1 MPTFN
6 PWAGLASY
14 EDPATAQH
22 PLQFCGRDDESYDV
36 AKLIGAHIVVT
47 LYGKSGVGK
56 TSLLNA
62 GVFPE
67 LREDDY
73 LPISCRLGI
82 RNEND
87 QKSYQDI
94 IIEAIESAAARTE
107 TINVIDPQTKIQ
119 ADDFLWN
126 YFARHR
132 FYNRLGDE
140 VTPVIVLD
148 QFEELFRHKH
158 EWVEALLRQ
167 LHYLTDKDHTLD
179 SCEIG
184 GYDYRYKTNFR
195 FVISIREDDLYRLED
210 CIDNCYLS
218 SLKRCR
224 YRLRGLSDQS
234 ASDAIL
240 IPGKG
245 LFRENECHPIADTI
259 ITIARNQ
266 DDNTVSTNIL
276 SLICNRIFA
285 EAQRMGLDHIP
296 SSLVDTF
303 VQGNPFE
310 QFYNEATAGF
320 SNREKSYIEDHLVD
334 STGRRNSVPETDFLL
349 HVPGGAALLKGD
361 NRILQ
366 RTSTSS
372 DGSSY
377 RVELIHDSFCAPLS
391 IQKEKRTKR
400 RRAIA
405 LALATIFAIIS
416 TGVILV
422 ILDQKK
428 ELKIE
433 KEKGEQEARARIQE
447 QDAHA
452 AMQDSL
458 AREQE
463 AYTTLLSDLLAQRNQ
478 LNSELTQRE
487 TELKDKN
494 AILVNNQ
501 CRMLAEKAVG
511 LVNNGDYYLARLLAL
526 EALPPNH
533 PYTSE
538 AENALRQACFLNSAI
553 LGDHTGQVYS
563 AAISPDGKRLV
574 SSSEDGTLRFW
585 DASTG
590 RCLHTIEVPG
600 GISKTPISY
609 SPNGRFVLTA
619 SADNTLQLWNASNAN
634 LAFTIKGNTSG
645 ITSAQFSP
653 DGKLIATIASPD
665 SSLRLWQTSGSSDP
679 IVLRGHDGQLYA
691 AAFSPDGTK
700 LVTASADKTLRL
712 WNASDGKCLQTMR
725 GHTRNVMSASFS
737 HDGKYIASA
746 SNDATVKIWDA
757 AGRCLLTIGSHGPRF
772 TSALFS
778 PDDHYLLTS
787 TYDDSIQ
794 LFDIKQALQD
804 RQTKPQPLHTMKGS
818 TAFFSNDGQHIIS
831 TSKDLYLK
839 DYSIRIWNT
848 LTGACTQTLSGHT
861 EQITSVVLA
870 DNGKALI
877 SSSKDRTIHLWD
889 LVGSKPLHTIRT
901 SNTAYITY
909 SPDGNNIISQGNKQT
924 NGYPIETWDA
934 DNPRHR
940 LSSYYEQSPII
951 SINRQDSSWTISSP
965 GTKAILLNLKMRQR
979 INSASFSP
987 DGRLIVTASDDKT
1000 LRLWD
1005 NNGRHLRTLKGH
1017 TAPVRSVLFSP
1028 DGLRILSTSNDN
1040 TLRLWN
1046 VADGSCLLTL
1056 KGHTNWVNAAQFSP
1070 DGRYIISGSSDK
1082 TLRLWDAST
1091 GRLIYTIAAH
1101 EGNVVSVAF
1110 SPDGRHFASSSIDGT
1125 IKIWYFPTLQELI
1138 DQNRQRFKNR
1148 PLTAE
1153 EKRQY
1158 FFE

>member
-1 MPTFN
+1 MPTYN

-22 PLQFCGRDDESYDV
+22 PLLFCGRDDESYDV
-36 AKLIGAHIVVT
+36 TKLINAHIVVT

-73 LPISCRLGI
+73 LPISCRLGM

-87 QKSYQDI
+87 EKSYQDI
-94 IIEAIESAAARTE
+94 IITTIENASARTE

-132 FYNRLGDE
+132 FYNKNGDE

-158 EWVEALLRQ
+158 DWVETLLRQ

-184 GYDYRYKTNFR
+184 GYEYHYKTNFR

-245 LFRENECHPIADTI
+245 LFRENECTPIADTI
-259 ITIARNQ
+259 ISIARNQ

-285 EAQRMGLDHIP
+285 EAQRLGLDHIP
-296 SSLVDTF
+296 SSLVNTF

-310 QFYNEATAGF
+310 KFYNEATAGF

-372 DGSSY
+372 DGSTY

-391 IQKEKRTKR
+391 IQKEKRAKR

-422 ILDQKK
+422 ILDQKN
-428 ELKIE
+428 EIKIE
-433 KEKGEQEARARIQE
+433 KEKNERESAERIKE
-447 QDAHA
+447 QDTFND
-452 AMQDSL
+452 QL
-458 AREQE
+458 IYQL
-463 AYTTLLSDLLAQRNQ
+463 TQRNLANDTIRQ
-478 LNSELTQRE
+478 LNAKLTQRE
-487 TELKDKN
+487 KELKDKN

-501 CRMLAEKAVG
+501 CRMLTDKAIS
-511 LVNNGDYYLARLLAL
+511 LVNDGDNYLARLLAL

-533 PYTSE
+533 PYTPE

-553 LGDHTGQVYS
+553 LHDHTGQVYS
-563 AAISPDGKRLV
+563 AAISPDGKQLV

-590 RCLHTIEVPG
+590 RCLHTIEVPS
-600 GISKTPISY
+600 GIANTPISY

-619 SADNTLQLWNASNAN
+619 SKDNTLLLWNASNASRCLTLN
-634 LAFTIKGNTSG
+634 GHTSG

-653 DGKLIATIASPD
+653 DGKHIVTIASPD
-665 SSLRLWQTSGSSDP
+665 SCLRIWQTSGNGDP
-679 IVLRGHDGQLYA
+679 IVLQGHEGQLYA
-691 AAFSPDGTK
+691 AAFSLDGTK

-712 WNASDGKCLQTMR
+712 WNASNGNCLQILR

-746 SNDATVKIWDA
+746 SNGTTMKIWNVAD
-757 AGRCLLTIGSHGPRF
+757 GRCLLTIEGRKPRF
-772 TSALFS
+772 TSVHFS

-787 TYDDSIQ
+787 SSDDSIR

-804 RQTKPQPLHTMKGS
+804 RQTKPQPLHTLKGS

-831 TSKDLYLK
+831 TSKDHSLK
-839 DYSIRIWNT
+839 DYSICIWDT
-848 LTGACTQTLSGHT
+848 RSGACTQTLYGHT
-861 EQITSVVLA
+861 DPITSVMLSN
-870 DNGKALI
+870 DGKTLV
-877 SSSKDRTIHLWD
+877 SSSKDRTIRLWD
-889 LVGSKPLHTIRT
+889 LNNKPMRTIQT
-901 SNTAYITY
+901 PNCAFISF
-909 SPDGNNIISQGNKQT
+909 SSDGKNIISRGNKQT
-924 NGYPIETWDA
+924 KGYPVEKWDVGK
-934 DNPRHR
+934 HQHL
-940 LSSYYEQSPII
+940 LSSYYEQSPNI
-951 SINRQDSSWTISSP
+951 SINRQDSSWTLSYPES
-965 GTKAILLNLKMRQR
+965 KAILLNQKMRER
-979 INSASFSP
+979 INSAAFSP
-987 DGRLIVTASDDKT
+987 NNRLIVTASDDKT
-1000 LRLWD
+1000 IRLWD
-1005 NNGRHLRTLKGH
+1005 NTGRHLSTLKGH
-1017 TAPVRSVLFSP
+1017 TAPVRSVVFSP
-1028 DGLRILSTSNDN
+1028 DGKLILSASSDN

-1056 KGHTNWVNAAQFSP
+1056 KEHTNWVNDAQFSP
-1070 DGRYIISGSSDK
+1070 DGKYIISGSSDK
-1082 TLRLWDAST
+1082 TLRLWDVAT

-1101 EGNVVSVAF
+1101 DGNVLSVAF
-1110 SPDGRHFASSSIDGT
+1110 SPDGKHFASASNDGT

-1138 DQNRQRFKNR
+1138 DQTRERFKNR

-1158 FFE
+1158 FFD